1 MNQEFLIRSLKRQLL
16 IERVLFGA
24 VALIVLCWWAHGYLA
39 DGKAFIL
46 VNGKPVVCL
55 SSERD
60 ARHML
65 QQMKKG
71 TGCEPSE
78 IEFKEDVIVARAP
91 RDARPVSRHRAMG
104 AVRGL
109 VSPIVPKWS
118 IIVNGRPVV
127 AVPSRTVAGEV
138 LDLAKLKFGKLA
150 KNLCEEPQFKGKVT
164 VDVAAVDPTIY
175 RKTTEEA
182 LSYLFEP
189 GRAETRDAAYV
200 VKQGDLAGEI
210 ASRSGVKLAD
220 LWAMN
225 TGVNLNHLH
234 IGDRIRV
241 RSSVAPQAK
250 LTVIVRDQCERIEP
264 IPPPVQ
270 RVSSARMYVGKRV
283 ELSPGRSGKRHVKAA
298 AIYENGRKVGSEI
311 LEEQILRAPVPRR
324 VAEGIKAR

>member
-1 MNQEFLIRSLKRQLL
+1 MSEHDLYLTPDGATKIRTELEEMR
-16 IERVLFGA
+16 G
-24 VALIVLCWWAHGYLA
+24 
-39 DGKAFIL
+39 
-46 VNGKPVVCL
+46 
-55 SSERD
+55 
-60 ARHML
+60 
-65 QQMKKG
+65 
-71 TGCEPSE
+71 
-78 IEFKEDVIVARAP
+78 P
-91 RDARPVSRHRAMG
+91 RR
-104 AVRGL
+104 
-109 VSPIVPKWS
+109 
-118 IIVNGRPVV
+118 
-127 AVPSRTVAGEV
+127 
-138 LDLAKLKFGKLA
+138 
-150 KNLCEEPQFKGKVT
+150 
-164 VDVAAVDPTIY
+164 
-175 RKTTEEA
+175 EA
-182 LSYLFEP
+182 L
-189 GRAETRDAAYV
+189 AARLHYA

-210 ASRSGVKLAD
+210 ASRSGVKLAN

-241 RSSVAPQAK
+241 RSSVPPPAK